1 MQTHGTGNLF
11 VVAAPSGTGKTTL
24 VHALIK
30 VLPNVAISIS
40 HTTRPKRS
48 SEINH
53 VHYHFVDDD
62 TFQSMVNQQD
72 FLEHATIFGCHYG
85 TSKSWVQQTLS
96 KGKDVI
102 LEIDWQGQQQIKRL
116 IPETISIFI
125 LPPSRQDL
133 QARLS
138 RRNQDHPEMLQKRLA
153 DAREATKHLHEF
165 DYIVVNDYFEQAVT
179 DLTHIVATS
188 RLSEKN
194 QSIKL
199 TLLINELLA

>member
-72 FLEHATIFGCHYG
+72 FLEHATIFGCHYC